1 MSRIDSLKGMRDHYP
16 EEMRVRRWIE
26 DRWRETALQFGFEEY
41 DGPVL
46 EPLELYT
53 RKSGQEIVGQL
64 YAFEDKG
71 GRQVALRPEMTPS
84 LARMIAARSQGL
96 PKPIKWFSIPRLFRY
111 EKPQRGRFRE
121 FWQLNL
127 DIVGVEGVEADA
139 EIMAAGVEVLRA
151 CGLGE
156 EDFVVRYSDRR
167 LLEAMMDGLGVAPD
181 RRPAAYAGLDK
192 LLKGGPDAARAE
204 LRKAGFEAGTTDA
217 LVGAVARRELAG
229 LAQEL
234 GWDAT
239 APPAELERLERL
251 ARYLDAYGI
260 AAYCEFDAAIVR
272 GLAYYTGVVFEMYDR
287 RGELRA
293 LCGGGRFDDLLGAAG
308 GEDLPAVGFG
318 LGEAVL
324 LELLEERGRAPR
336 PAAGCDLWVIPVSPE
351 DRPTAIGTATRL
363 RAAGLRVDLGLKD
376 QSLGKTLKRAGQSG
390 ARAAVVIGSAERDA
404 GSLTVRDLTT
414 GEERAMDEQELVAWA
429 SGEGRR

>member
-204 LRKAGFEAGTTDA
+204 LRKAGFEAGITDA
-217 LVGAVARRELAG
+217 LVGAVARRDLAG

-308 GEDLPAVGFG
+308 GEELPAVGFG